1 MAYRPNKIFGTWKA
15 TILNLKYSDTKLMA
29 REFKLDADP
38 ARNHKNLGPGANAV
52 PAGVPDEGYSAEVV
66 WTIAGL
72 GLNPSHN
79 YRLQFMVH
87 DGDQNK
93 TGGDV
98 GQACM
103 NIGPSSLDKVVVN

>member
-1 MAYRPNKIFGTWKA
+1 MPLRPNKIFGTWKA
-15 TILNLKYSDTKLMA
+15 AVLNVDLSRTPTTRSFA
-29 REFKLDADP
+29 LDADP
-38 ARNHKNLGPGANAV
+38 AKNHRNLGPGANPV

-72 GLNPSHN
+72 GLIPNHN

-87 DGDQNK
+87 DGDMNK

-103 NIGPSSLDKVVVN
+103 NIGPSSLDRVVVN